1 MNPRIQ
7 ELKRQARAFYL
18 EDESLDCSL
27 EKLHQLVDDKFV
39 ELLVQECVTVIEGS
53 PWNLPHGYK
62 AVDQAALVKK
72 HFGVKQ

>member
-39 ELLVQECVTVIEGS
+39 ELLVQECIKA
-53 PWNLPHGYK
+53 LPLDMDTREYTK
-62 AVDQAALVKK
+62 AMRAILE
-72 HFGVKQ
+72 HFGVNK